1 MDYVH
6 AQNPIPLYRIDELV
20 GTPAYVEQAS
30 VITKEATRRLDR
42 VAFADPRK
50 REFPCY
56 DAPSTY
62 LSYAFLMGSEGTP
75 DAQIVENIKEAAI
88 VFGIT
93 ADLEKIDVALAGVK
107 SASVKTACFAL
118 PAGSVADHAD
128 TNFYP
133 INDRIEIEGSAHQ
146 LMNDRNRMSAGLFHK
161 AACAIFEATKQHRGC
176 VIPLK
181 VATAGVTRYPDFE
194 HATKI
199 ASNRKFVVSQPEALE
214 LYQDLVKVASTE
226 GADPEA
232 VAALWEELDVKFGV
246 KYANGIVDPYAAIYS
261 GDPVAEVE
269 KLANEIVLI
278 ADAPVPVSVIDA
290 LPDEGFTQRFSA
302 KTAAALQT
310 WKKEASAAKLSAGIA
325 DFDIEIQK
333 EVLRLA
339 LANS

>member
-30 VITKEATRRLDR
+30 VITKEATSQLDR

-107 SASVKTACFAL
+107 SASAKVACFAL
-118 PAGSVADHAD
+118 PAGSVASHAD

-133 INDRIEIEGSAHQ
+133 LNDSVEIEGSAHQ
-146 LMNDRNRMSAGLFHK
+146 LLNDRNRMSAGLFHK
-161 AACAIFEATKQHRGC
+161 AAGAIVEAAKQHPGC
-176 VIPLK
+176 VLPTK
-181 VATAGVTRYPDFE
+181 VATAGVARYPDFE

-199 ASNRKFVVSQPEALE
+199 ASNRKFVVTSTEALE
-214 LYQDLVKVASTE
+214 LYQDLVKVASAPD
-226 GADPEA
+226 ADPEA

-278 ADAPVPVSVIDA
+278 ADAPVPVSVIAA

-302 KTAAALQT
+302 KTATALQA

-325 DFDIEIQK
+325 GFDIEIQK